1 MQATV
6 TSKGQITVP
15 KKVRD
20 HLHLAAG
27 DQVAFFVE
35 PDGSV
40 RLVPVTRSITMLK
53 GCVPRPDRT
62 LSVDEMDIAIAQGAA
77 RA

>member
-1 MQATV
+1 MQTTV

>member
-1 MQATV
+1 MQTTV

-53 GCVPRPDRT
+53 GCVPRPNRT

>member
-53 GCVPRPDRT
+53 GCVPRPNRT